1 MSDSMTKCVV
11 PLSSAKS
18 CSLSMCTPRTY
29 CATRSNHGLNSE
41 QVFSWLLLSSE
52 SYLRH
57 IYIAYKS
64 TYHLILTATSWNC
77 KSKSTN
83 ITSLYP
89 SSSLPPQHKA
99 TTRPNVQRGCKQIC
113 KKGHVLKAVDIYR
126 HLFDLAIISKCFL
139 EYHCKTPL
147 LLLICKY
154 ESCWI

>member
-41 QVFSWLLLSSE
+41 QVFSWLLLSSK

-57 IYIAYKS
+57 INIAYKS
-64 TYHLILTATSWNC
+64 TYTPYTHCNFLKLQINKYKYYQLISIFFTSAAAQGHHN
-77 KSKSTN
+77 
-83 ITSLYP
+83 
-89 SSSLPPQHKA
+89 
-99 TTRPNVQRGCKQIC
+99 TRPNLQRDCRQIC
-113 KKGHVLKAVDIYR
+113 KKGHVLKAADINR
-126 HLFDLAIISKCFL
+126 HLLDLGIISKCFL
-139 EYHCKTPL
+139 VYHCKTPL

-154 ESCWI
+154 ESC